1 MPASVPSTAYFTVT
15 CLPLAADSDTV
26 KSRSASPLSPSA
38 TLALPMLT
46 VGAAS
51 SSAIVPTPVDAEP
64 SVALPGSLSVSR
76 TVSSGSSVVSPFTFT
91 VAVLLVSPTANVS
104 VVSVTAV

>member
-1 MPASVPSTAYFTVT
+1 MPPSVVSTAYFTVT

-51 SSAIVPTPVDAEP
+51 SSVIVPTPVDAEP
-64 SVALPGSLSVSR
+64 SVALLGPLKVTR
-76 TVSSGSSVVSPFTFT
+76 TVSSGSSTVSPRTFT
-91 VAVLLVSPTANVS
+91 VTVLLRSPAANVS
-104 VVSVTAV
+104 RPGDSAA